1 MESSFPAKNGRR
13 IAKRFAPSVREET
26 VQRAPSGDFMSLG
39 LGNQVEDLAQIA
51 AYRHA
56 NA

>member
-26 VQRAPSGDFMSLG
+26 VRRAPSGDFMSLG